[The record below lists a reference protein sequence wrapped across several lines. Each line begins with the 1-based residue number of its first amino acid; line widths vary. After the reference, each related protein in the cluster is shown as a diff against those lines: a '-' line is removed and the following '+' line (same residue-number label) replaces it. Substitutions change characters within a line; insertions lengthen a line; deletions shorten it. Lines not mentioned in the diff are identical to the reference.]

1 MRIRWRNDVD
11 GQAEVSLSP
20 LIDCVFLLLIFF
32 LVATMLREVK
42 RDIAIDLPESEAT
55 VKLRP
60 EPEQVVI
67 GIDTDGRFFYEGR
80 ETTVMKLLANLGDLA
95 ASSPDRR
102 IRLDID
108 RATPIEA
115 VVEVLHACQFRGL
128 SNIGIRTYDRYYN

>member
-1 MRIRWRNDVD
+1 MRLSRRNRVD
-11 GQAEVSLSP
+11 DETEVSMSP

-32 LVATMLREVK
+32 LVSTMLREVK
-42 RDIAIDLPESEAT
+42 RDIDIQLPESEAT

-60 EPEQVVI
+60 EPAQVVI
-67 GIDTDGRFFYEGR
+67 GVDAEGRFFYEGQP
-80 ETTVMKLLANLGDLA
+80 TTVSVLLATLGDLA
-95 ASSPDRR
+95 ATSPDRR

-108 RATPIEA
+108 RATPIES